1 MFETF
6 YFLLGIVNSL
16 LLVTIFFLVRYDK
29 AAQVAVAG
37 KVYVALAIPAV
48 IGIVLAQQQQKPVQY
63 TIFLGIFLAFLMLEG
78 IYDFV
83 LKVSFRENW
92 KLLTPYLMLYWS
104 MNYGFIVMTWK
115 HSKLQGGILL
125 VLFIIQIIAN
135 IRSHT
140 KEKK

>member
-6 YFLLGIVNSL
+6 YFLLGVVNSL
-16 LLVTIFFLVRYDK
+16 LLISIFLLVRYAK

-37 KVYVALAIPAV
+37 KVHLALAIPAV
-48 IGIVLAQQQQKPVQY
+48 IGIVLAQQQQKPTQY
-63 TIFLGIFLAFLMLEG
+63 TIFLRIFLAFLMLEG

-125 VLFIIQIIAN
+125 DLFIIQTIAN

>member
-6 YFLLGIVNSL
+6 YFLLGVVNSL
-16 LLVTIFFLVRYDK
+16 LLISIFLLVRYAK

-37 KVYVALAIPAV
+37 KVYLALAIPAV
-48 IGIVLAQQQQKPVQY
+48 IGIVLAQQQQKPTQY
-63 TIFLGIFLAFLMLEG
+63 TIFLRIFLAFLMLEG

-104 MNYGFIVMTWK
+104 MNYGFNVMTWK

-125 VLFIIQIIAN
+125 DLFIIQTIAN

>member
-1 MFETF
+1 
-6 YFLLGIVNSL
+6 L
-16 LLVTIFFLVRYDK
+16 
-29 AAQVAVAG
+29 
-37 KVYVALAIPAV
+37 ALAVPAV
-48 IGIVLAQQQQKPVQY
+48 IGIVLAKLQQKPVQY
-63 TIFLGIFLAFLMLEG
+63 TIFLCIFLAFLMLEG
-78 IYDFV
+78 IYEFV

>member
-1 MFETF
+1 
-6 YFLLGIVNSL
+6 VNSL
-16 LLVTIFFLVRYDK
+16 LLISILFACAGITK

-37 KVYVALAIPAV
+37 KVYLALAIPAV
-48 IGIVLAQQQQKPVQY
+48 IGIVLAQQQQKPTQY
-63 TIFLGIFLAFLMLEG
+63 TIFLRIFLAFLMLEG

-125 VLFIIQIIAN
+125 DLFIIQIIAN

>member
-6 YFLLGIVNSL
+6 YFLLGVVNSL
-16 LLVTIFFLVRYDK
+16 LLISIFLLVRYSK

-37 KVYVALAIPAV
+37 KVYLALAIPAV
-48 IGIVLAQQQQKPVQY
+48 IGIVLAQQQQKPTQY
-63 TIFLGIFLAFLMLEG
+63 TIFLRIFLAFLMLEG

-104 MNYGFIVMTWK
+104 MN
-115 HSKLQGGILL
+115 
-125 VLFIIQIIAN
+125 
-135 IRSHT
+135 
-140 KEKK
+140 

>member
-6 YFLLGIVNSL
+6 YFLLGVVNSL
-16 LLVTIFFLVRYDK
+16 LLITIFLLVRYAK
-29 AAQVAVAG
+29 TAQVAVTG
-37 KVYVALAIPAV
+37 KVYLALAIPAV
-48 IGIVLAQQQQKPVQY
+48 IGIVLAQQQQKPTQY
-63 TIFLGIFLAFLMLEG
+63 TIFLRIFLAFLMLEG

-125 VLFIIQIIAN
+125 DLFIIQIIAN

>member
-6 YFLLGIVNSL
+6 YFLLGVVNSL
-16 LLVTIFFLVRYDK
+16 LLISIFLLVRYSK

-37 KVYVALAIPAV
+37 KVYLALAIPAV
-48 IGIVLAQQQQKPVQY
+48 IGIVLAQQQQKPTQY
-63 TIFLGIFLAFLMLEG
+63 TIFLRIFLAFLMLEG

-83 LKVSFRENW
+83 LKVSFREDW

-104 MNYGFIVMTWK
+104 MYYGFIVMTWK

-125 VLFIIQIIAN
+125 DLFIIQIIAN

>member
-16 LLVTIFFLVRYDK
+16 LLITIFLLVRYAK
-29 AAQVAVAG
+29 IAQVAVTG
-37 KVYVALAIPAV
+37 KVYLALAVPAV

>member
-16 LLVTIFFLVRYDK
+16 LLITIFLLVRYAK
-29 AAQVAVAG
+29 VTQVAVAG
-37 KVYVALAIPAV
+37 KVYLVLAVPAV
-48 IGIVLAQQQQKPVQY
+48 IGIVLAQQQHKPVQY
-63 TIFLGIFLAFLMLEG
+63 TIFLCIFLAFLMLEG

>member
-6 YFLLGIVNSL
+6 YFLLGVVNSL
-16 LLVTIFFLVRYDK
+16 LLISIFLLVRYAK

-37 KVYVALAIPAV
+37 KVYLALAIPAV
-48 IGIVLAQQQQKPVQY
+48 IGIVLAQQQQKPTQY
-63 TIFLGIFLAFLMLEG
+63 TIFLRIFLAFLMLEG
-78 IYDFV
+78 ICDFV

-125 VLFIIQIIAN
+125 DLFIIQTIAN

>member
-6 YFLLGIVNSL
+6 YFLLGVVNSL
-16 LLVTIFFLVRYDK
+16 LLISIFLFVRYAK

-37 KVYVALAIPAV
+37 KVYLALAIPAV
-48 IGIVLAQQQQKPVQY
+48 IGIVLAQQQQKPTQY
-63 TIFLGIFLAFLMLEG
+63 TIFLRIFLAFLMLEG

-125 VLFIIQIIAN
+125 DLFIIQIIAN

>member
-6 YFLLGIVNSL
+6 YFLLGVVNSL
-16 LLVTIFFLVRYDK
+16 LLISIFLLVRYAK

-37 KVYVALAIPAV
+37 KVYLALAIPAV
-48 IGIVLAQQQQKPVQY
+48 IGIVLAQQQQKPTQY
-63 TIFLGIFLAFLMLEG
+63 TIFLRIFLAFLMLEG

-125 VLFIIQIIAN
+125 DLFIIQTIAN

>member
-6 YFLLGIVNSL
+6 YFLLGVVNSL
-16 LLVTIFFLVRYDK
+16 LLISIFLLVRYAK

-37 KVYVALAIPAV
+37 KVHLALAIPAV
-48 IGIVLAQQQQKPVQY
+48 IGIVLAQQQQKPTQY
-63 TIFLGIFLAFLMLEG
+63 TIFLRIFLAFLMLEG

-125 VLFIIQIIAN
+125 DLFIIQIIAN

>member
-16 LLVTIFFLVRYDK
+16 LLIAIFLLVRYAK
-29 AAQVAVAG
+29 AAQVATAG
-37 KVYVALAIPAV
+37 KVYLALAVPAI

-83 LKVSFRENW
+83 LKVSFRDNW
-92 KLLTPYLMLYWS
+92 KLLTPYLLLYWS
-104 MNYGFIVMTWK
+104 MNYGFIVVTWR

-125 VLFIIQIIAN
+125 GLFVLQILAN
-135 IRSHT
+135 IRSH
-140 KEKK
+140 KKVAK

>member
-6 YFLLGIVNSL
+6 YFLLGVVNSL
-16 LLVTIFFLVRYDK
+16 LLISIFLLVRYAK

-37 KVYVALAIPAV
+37 KVYLALAIPAV
-48 IGIVLAQQQQKPVQY
+48 IGIVLAQQQQKPTQY
-63 TIFLGIFLAFLMLEG
+63 TIFLRIFLAFLMLEG

-125 VLFIIQIIAN
+125 DLFIIQIIAN

-140 KEKK
+140 KEKI

>member
-16 LLVTIFFLVRYDK
+16 LLITIFLLVRYAK
-29 AAQVAVAG
+29 AAQVAVTG
-37 KVYVALAIPAV
+37 KVYLALAIPAV
-48 IGIVLAQQQQKPVQY
+48 IGIVLAQQQQKPTQY
-63 TIFLGIFLAFLMLEG
+63 TIFLRIFLAFLMLEG

-125 VLFIIQIIAN
+125 DLFIIQIIAN

>member
-6 YFLLGIVNSL
+6 YFLLGVVNSL
-16 LLVTIFFLVRYDK
+16 LLISIFLLVRYAK
-29 AAQVAVAG
+29 AAQVAVTG
-37 KVYVALAIPAV
+37 KVYLALAIPAV
-48 IGIVLAQQQQKPVQY
+48 IGIVLAQQQQKPTQY
-63 TIFLGIFLAFLMLEG
+63 TIFLRIFLAFLMLEG

-125 VLFIIQIIAN
+125 DLFIIQTIAN

>member
-6 YFLLGIVNSL
+6 YFLLGVVNSL
-16 LLVTIFFLVRYDK
+16 LLISIFLLVRYAK

-37 KVYVALAIPAV
+37 KVYLALAIPAV
-48 IGIVLAQQQQKPVQY
+48 IGIVLAQQQQKPTQY
-63 TIFLGIFLAFLMLEG
+63 TIFLRIFLAFLMLEG

-83 LKVSFRENW
+83 LKVSFREDW

-104 MNYGFIVMTWK
+104 MYYGFIVMTWK

-125 VLFIIQIIAN
+125 DLFIIQIIAN

>member
-16 LLVTIFFLVRYDK
+16 LLITIFLLVRYAK
-29 AAQVAVAG
+29 SAQVAVAG
-37 KVYVALAIPAV
+37 KVYLALAVPAV
-48 IGIVLAQQQQKPVQY
+48 FGIILAQQQQKPVQY

-104 MNYGFIVMTWK
+104 MNYGFFIMAWK
-115 HSKLQGGILL
+115 HSKLQGGVLL
-125 VLFIIQIIAN
+125 GLFIIQIIAN

-140 KEKK
+140 KAKK

>member
-6 YFLLGIVNSL
+6 YFLLGVVNSL
-16 LLVTIFFLVRYDK
+16 LLISIFLLVRYAK

-37 KVYVALAIPAV
+37 KVYLALGIPAV
-48 IGIVLAQQQQKPVQY
+48 IGIVLAQQQQKPTQY
-63 TIFLGIFLAFLMLEG
+63 TIFLRIFLAFLMLEG

-125 VLFIIQIIAN
+125 DLFIIQTIAN

>member
-16 LLVTIFFLVRYDK
+16 LLITIFLLVRYAK
-29 AAQVAVAG
+29 VTQVAVAG
-37 KVYVALAIPAV
+37 KVYLVLAVPAV
-48 IGIVLAQQQQKPVQY
+48 IGIVLAQQQHKPVQY

-115 HSKLQGGILL
+115 HSRLQGAILL
-125 VLFIIQIIAN
+125 GLFIIQIIAN
-135 IRSHT
+135 IRSHKRDT
-140 KEKK
+140 K

>member
-6 YFLLGIVNSL
+6 YFLLGVVNSL
-16 LLVTIFFLVRYDK
+16 LLISIFLLVRYAK

-37 KVYVALAIPAV
+37 KVYLALAIPAV
-48 IGIVLAQQQQKPVQY
+48 IGIVLAQQQQKPTQY
-63 TIFLGIFLAFLMLEG
+63 TIFLRIFLAFLMLEG

-125 VLFIIQIIAN
+125 DLFIIQIIAN
-135 IRSHT
+135 IRSLT

>member
-16 LLVTIFFLVRYDK
+16 LLISIFLLVRYAK

-37 KVYVALAIPAV
+37 KVYLALAIPAV
-48 IGIVLAQQQQKPVQY
+48 IGIVLAQQQQKPTQY
-63 TIFLGIFLAFLMLEG
+63 TIFLRIFLAFLMLEG

-125 VLFIIQIIAN
+125 DLFIIQTIAN

>member
-16 LLVTIFFLVRYDK
+16 LLISIFLLVRYAK

-37 KVYVALAIPAV
+37 KVYLALAIPAV
-48 IGIVLAQQQQKPVQY
+48 IGIVLAQQQQKPTQY
-63 TIFLGIFLAFLMLEG
+63 TIFLRIFLAFLMLEG

-92 KLLTPYLMLYWS
+92 KLLTPYLMLYWL

-125 VLFIIQIIAN
+125 DLFIIQIIAN

>member
-1 MFETF
+1 
-6 YFLLGIVNSL
+6 
-16 LLVTIFFLVRYDK
+16 VRYAK

-37 KVYVALAIPAV
+37 KVYLALAIPAV
-48 IGIVLAQQQQKPVQY
+48 IGIVLAQQQQKPTQY
-63 TIFLGIFLAFLMLEG
+63 TIFLRIFLAFLMLEG

-125 VLFIIQIIAN
+125 DLFIIQTIAN

>member
-6 YFLLGIVNSL
+6 YFLLGVVNSL
-16 LLVTIFFLVRYDK
+16 LLISIFLLVRYAK

-37 KVYVALAIPAV
+37 KVYLALAIPAV
-48 IGIVLAQQQQKPVQY
+48 IGIVLAQQQQKPTQY
-63 TIFLGIFLAFLMLEG
+63 TIFLRIFLAFLMLEG

-92 KLLTPYLMLYWS
+92 QLLTPYLMLYWS

-125 VLFIIQIIAN
+125 DLFIIQTIAN

>member
-6 YFLLGIVNSL
+6 YFLLGVVNSL
-16 LLVTIFFLVRYDK
+16 LLISIFLLVRY
-29 AAQVAVAG
+29 AVVAQVAVAG
-37 KVYVALAIPAV
+37 KVYLALAIPAV
-48 IGIVLAQQQQKPVQY
+48 IGIVLAQQQQKPTQY
-63 TIFLGIFLAFLMLEG
+63 TIFLRIFLAFLMLEG

-115 HSKLQGGILL
+115 HSKLQGGILSD
-125 VLFIIQIIAN
+125 LFIIQIIAN

>member
-16 LLVTIFFLVRYDK
+16 LLITIFLLVRYAK
-29 AAQVAVAG
+29 AAQVAVTG
-37 KVYVALAIPAV
+37 KVYLALAIPAV
-48 IGIVLAQQQQKPVQY
+48 IGIVLAQQQQKPTQY
-63 TIFLGIFLAFLMLEG
+63 TIFLRIFLAFLMLEG

-125 VLFIIQIIAN
+125 DLFIIQTIAN

>member
-6 YFLLGIVNSL
+6 YFLIGVVNSL
-16 LLVTIFFLVRYDK
+16 LLMAIFLLVRYAK

-37 KVYVALAIPAV
+37 KVYLALAIPAV
-48 IGIVLAQQQQKPVQY
+48 IGIVLAQQQQKPTQY
-63 TIFLGIFLAFLMLEG
+63 TIFLGIFLAFLVLEG

>member
-6 YFLLGIVNSL
+6 YFLIGVVNSL
-16 LLVTIFFLVRYDK
+16 LLMAIFLLVRYAK

-37 KVYVALAIPAV
+37 KVYLALAIPAV
-48 IGIVLAQQQQKPVQY
+48 IGIVLAQQQQKPTQY
-63 TIFLGIFLAFLMLEG
+63 TIFLGIFLVFLVLEG

>member
-6 YFLLGIVNSL
+6 YFLLGVVNSL
-16 LLVTIFFLVRYDK
+16 LLISIFLLVRYAK
-29 AAQVAVAG
+29 AAQVAVTG
-37 KVYVALAIPAV
+37 KVYLALAIPAV
-48 IGIVLAQQQQKPVQY
+48 IGIVLAQQQQKPTQY
-63 TIFLGIFLAFLMLEG
+63 TIFLRIFLAFLMLEG

-125 VLFIIQIIAN
+125 DLFIIQIIAN

>member
-1 MFETF
+1 MFEIF

-16 LLVTIFFLVRYDK
+16 LLITIFLLVRFAK
-29 AAQVAVAG
+29 ATQVAIVG
-37 KVYVALAIPAV
+37 KVYLALAVPTA
-48 IGIVLAQQQQKPVQY
+48 IGILMAQQQQKPVQY
-63 TIFLGIFLAFLMLEG
+63 TIFLGIFLVFLMLEG

-115 HSKLQGGILL
+115 YSKLQGGILL
-125 VLFIIQIIAN
+125 GLFIIQIIAN

-140 KEKK
+140 RDTK